1 MVRVGVGAARWVEQ
15 QRLDDARHLVKLAEG
30 PLRGEGVRPPPAAR
44 AERHVQ
50 QPARLPPCEGQSTLV
65 LDALGSNLLAAITMR
80 SRCLHL
86 QRLLRRTRGARRV
99 LPLTERVGPAALRS
113 LGATRA
119 VRVPHL
125 LRVRLQVRE

>member
-1 MVRVGVGAARWVEQ
+1 MGAARWAEQ
-15 QRLDDARHLVKLAEG
+15 QRLDNARHLVKLAEG

-50 QPARLPPCEGQSTLV
+50 QPARLPQSPLE
-65 LDALGSNLLAAITMR
+65 LDAFGSNLLAAITMR

-86 QRLLRRTRGARRV
+86 QRLLRCTRGARRV
-99 LPLTERVGPAALRS
+99 LSLTERVGPAALRS

-125 LRVRLQVRE
+125 LRVRLQVRK